1 MSSRGTGTA
10 SGAVARSGALALV
23 GAVVS
28 ALMGFAFTVTLGRT
42 LGPAG
47 AGVVLQAVAAF
58 TIALAV
64 GRFGLDTTA
73 VWLLPRLA
81 DEDPA
86 RLRAGLT
93 GLLVPALGLGTVAGL
108 GLAAVA
114 AAYPPEQR
122 ELTLALWGMAGFL
135 PLAAAMT
142 VGLSATRGL
151 GGVRPFV
158 LINSIAIPTARPA
171 LVLAITA
178 VGLGSVAV
186 AVSWAA
192 PTAVAVVV
200 TVWLLWRRVR
210 RAERRSGAPP
220 GGVRPDQALVRRIRR
235 YALPRS
241 VSTVLEQALHWL
253 DVVLVGVLAGQ
264 AAAGVYGTASR
275 LVAAGLV
282 LSTALRIVVAPLY
295 SRSLGRGDV
304 PAAQSLYTTTTSWI
318 VLGSLPVPILF
329 ALFGST
335 WLGLFGP
342 GFREGSVALALL
354 CIGLAGVLLA
364 GNIQSML
371 LMSGRS
377 GRAAVN
383 KGVALLVTVALIA
396 LLVPRLG
403 IEGAALAWTTGA
415 LVDTGLAAWQVHRLV
430 GVRVAGRGVWT
441 ALLVAVVGFG
451 LPALVSRLLL
461 GDTGL
466 ALLVGAVGGGAV
478 WAGASALF
486 RERLH
491 LDDVLAM
498 LQRRRSEGEDS

>member
-1 MSSRGTGTA
+1 MHA

-28 ALMGFAFTVTLGRT
+28 ALMGFAFTITLGRT

-81 DEDPA
+81 DENPA

-93 GLLVPALGLGTVAGL
+93 GLLLPALGLGVVAGL
-108 GLAAVA
+108 GLAAIA
-114 AAYPPEQR
+114 ATYPPQQR

-135 PLAAAMT
+135 PLAAVMT

-158 LINSIAIPTARPA
+158 LINSIAVPTARPA

-178 VGLGSVAV
+178 LGLGSVAV
-186 AVSWAA
+186 AISWVA
-192 PTAVAVVV
+192 PTVLAVVV
-200 TVWLLWRRVR
+200 TLWLLRRRVR
-210 RAERRSGAPP
+210 RAERRAGDPP
-220 GGVRPDQALVRRIRR
+220 VDAWPDRGLVRRIRG

-241 VSTVLEQALHWL
+241 VSTVLEQGLLWL

-282 LSTALRIVVAPLY
+282 LSTALRIVVAPQY

-304 PAAQSLYTTTTSWI
+304 PAAQRLYTMTTSWI

-329 ALFGST
+329 SLFGGT

-342 GFREGSVALALL
+342 GFQDGSLALGLL
-354 CIGLAGVLLA
+354 CVGLAGVLLA

-377 GRAAVN
+377 GWVAVN
-383 KGVALLVTVALIA
+383 KGLALLVTLG
-396 LLVPRLG
+396 LLVILVPWLG
-403 IEGAALAWTTGA
+403 IEGAAIAWSVGA
-415 LVDTGLAAWQVHRLV
+415 LVDTGLATWQVQRLIGVTVAGSDV
-430 GVRVAGRGVWT
+430 GVAV
-441 ALLVAVVGFG
+441 LVATVGFG

-461 GDTGL
+461 GDTWT
-466 ALLVGAVGGGAV
+466 ALLIGTVVGGAV
-478 WAGASALF
+478 WAGASAWL

-491 LDDVLAM
+491 LHGVLM
-498 LQRRRSEGEDS
+498 MVQRRRSEGEDH